1 MSWNNLRLSGAIF
14 LAILGLG
21 VGPSY
26 YSYNKGVEHGVDK
39 YHNHCYNSGGIVI
52 NQDPPHTIVD
62 CSGLGELTE
71 GQFQDLLKNQTV
83 PKVIEKPLTSV

>member
-1 MSWNNLRLSGAIF
+1 MSSNNLRLLLLAF
-14 LAILGLG
+14 LCIGSPA
-21 VGPSY
+21 Y
-26 YSYNKGVEHGVDK
+26 YSYTKGVEHGVDK
-39 YHNHCYNSGGIVI
+39 YHNYCYANGGIVI

-71 GQFQDLLKNQTV
+71 QQFQDLLKGPTV